1 MGVGRSA
8 RIDAVGRSAIKLCDF
23 GKVISCPWAAVTGR
37 DGVVT
42 FEVTFNDY
50 HLEHWGS
57 KRESPWGAGGMQ
69 ALRGSADSEEG
80 QGKAGY
86 GEHCGP
92 VQLRCSVLGRCV
104 LHCFLAW
111 LASY

>member
-8 RIDAVGRSAIKLCDF
+8 RIHAVGRSAIKLCDF

-57 KRESPWGAGGMQ
+57 KRDS
-69 ALRGSADSEEG
+69 LRGWG
-80 QGKAGY
+80 NAGLVGG
-86 GEHCGP
+86 GEPHGA
-92 VQLRCSVLGRCV
+92 VQTVRRGRER
-104 LHCFLAW
+104 
-111 LASY
+111 